1 MNASARLASTASVW
15 MSCPAMAML
24 PADGAMIPQR
34 QRRVVVLPAPL
45 GPTSPRTSPGPMSN
59 VRWLTAVRFEYSF
72 VRSRTVIVGPVE
84 KGAYKIRPDDGADC
98 VGCAQP
104 RTLKGAE
111 CSDRAEEQ

>member
-1 MNASARLASTASVW
+1 MNARARFASTESVW
-15 MSCPAMAML
+15 MSWPAIMIL

-72 VRSRTVIVGPVE
+72 VRSRTVIIGPVE
-84 KGAYKIRPDDGADC
+84 KGAYKIRPDDEAD
-98 VGCAQP
+98 
-104 RTLKGAE
+104 AE
-111 CSDRAEEQ
+111 SVEDAPTANADERR